1 MTENLEKVL
10 QPTLVQDEREN
21 VAFATQTEIDPEDIV
36 PPDPALMDRI
46 YRKLDLRIIPALWV
60 LYFLT
65 SAIRS
70 NVSLALTMNAEEG
83 DTLVEYLHLNSHH
96 TSLGLA
102 LYYVGYVVFDV
113 PFNIIMTMVAPHAW
127 ISRTVTGIGIV
138 GACMAA
144 MKAAWSF
151 IFLRLLLGI
160 MTAGLWPGMAYY
172 LTMWYPPHR
181 CSQRIGY
188 YFTAAQLSAAV
199 VGLVSAGFQYM
210 NMDRGLTGFAWM
222 FLIYG
227 LVTIVVGI
235 SLLWWL
241 PDRPKLRPGEF
252 SGWRRLLPKQK
263 PVLNEEDSRL
273 HYMDMRSTYVPHKWT
288 LKNIA
293 EILLDVRLYPL
304 VMMYFGV
311 VGTGIGL
318 QNYATIII
326 KSINENWSSVDL
338 SLLSA
343 PIWICD
349 LIGILLVTGFSDKF
363 HNHRAVFFTGPCLV
377 IITGLL
383 VMTYAKHAWP
393 RYVGILITGFG
404 LGPTVPIC
412 MTWTAEIFQPR
423 HGEVGTAVAVA
434 VVSGLGNLGSVTT
447 TYALYSGW
455 PADAVHRY
463 RNSNMV
469 MLALV
474 GNSIMFAGVCSLL
487 RRFLGDPMT
496 REEQYSQ
503 QHGATYI
510 SSSPGDENGAGA
522 INHELKTAETN
533 QTAEPVSAANK
544 F

>member
-1 MTENLEKVL
+1 MTYPHQIQRDSRRSTESSIFVSFRVSNDLHVFPRKCL
-10 QPTLVQDEREN
+10 TL
-21 VAFATQTEIDPEDIV
+21 T
-36 PPDPALMDRI
+36 
-46 YRKLDLRIIPALWV
+46 ALWC

-70 NVSLALTMNAEEG
+70 NVGLALTMNAADH
-83 DTLVEYLHLNSHH
+83 DTLVEYLGLTSHD

-113 PFNIIMTMVAPHAW
+113 PFNLIMTRIAPHAW
-127 ISRTVTGIGIV
+127 ISRVVTTIGIV

-151 IFLRLLLGI
+151 IFLRLLLGT

-172 LTMWYPPHR
+172 LTLWYPPHR
-181 CSQRIGY
+181 CAQRIGF
-188 YFTAAQLSAAV
+188 YFTAAQISAAV

-210 NMDRGLTGFAWM
+210 NMVRDLTGFAWM

-241 PDRPKLRPGEF
+241 PDRPKLKPDARV
-252 SGWRRLLPKQK
+252 GWRRLIPEQR
-263 PVLNEEDSRL
+263 PVLDEQDSKL
-273 HYMDMRSTYVPHKWT
+273 HFVDMKATYVAHAWT
-288 LKNIA
+288 LKDLVKV
-293 EILLDVRLYPL
+293 LLDVRLYPL
-304 VMMYFGV
+304 VLMYFGV

-318 QNYATIII
+318 QNFATVII
-326 KSINENWSSVDL
+326 KSINPKWSSVDL
-338 SLLSA
+338 SLLTA

-349 LIGILLVTGFSDKF
+349 LIGILIVTPLSDRF
-363 HNHRAVFFTGPCLV
+363 HNHRAIFFSGPSLIIIAGLIV
-377 IITGLL
+377 TTYAPTHWSRYAGLLITGL
-383 VMTYAKHAWP
+383 
-393 RYVGILITGFG
+393 G

-423 HGEVGTAVAVA
+423 HGEVGTAVATA
-434 VVSGLGNLGSVTT
+434 VVSGLGNLGSITT

-455 PADAVHRY
+455 AADVKHGY

-469 MLALV
+469 MLAMV
-474 GNSIMFAGVCSLL
+474 GNSILFAAVCTLL
-487 RRFLGDPMT
+487 RRALGDPMT
-496 REEQYSQ
+496 REQQWAQ
-503 QHGATYI
+503 QHNLQKKGEEEE
-510 SSSPGDENGAGA
+510 EN
-522 INHELKTAETN
+522 TAQ
-533 QTAEPVSAANK
+533 QTDNIY

>member
-1 MTENLEKVL
+1 MDSEGPEKNLHPTHIRDEPENI
-10 QPTLVQDEREN
+10 
-21 VAFATQTEIDPEDIV
+21 AFAMHEDEELEDIQ
-36 PPDPALMDRI
+36 PPDPQVMNKI
-46 YRKLDLRIIPALWV
+46 YRKLDLRIIPGLWC

-65 SAIRS
+65 SSIRS
-70 NVSLALTMNAEEG
+70 NVSLALTMNASEG
-83 DTLVEYLHLNSHH
+83 DTIVDYLHLTTHD

-102 LYYVGYVVFDV
+102 LYYVGYVVFDL
-113 PFNIIMTMVAPHAW
+113 PFNLIMTFVAPHAW
-127 ISRTVTGIGIV
+127 IARNVTCIGIV

-151 IFLRLLLGI
+151 ILLRLILGI

-181 CSQRIGY
+181 CAQRIGF

-210 NMDRGLTGFAWM
+210 NMDRGLPGFAWM

-227 LVTIVVGI
+227 LITFVLGV

-241 PDRPKLRPGEF
+241 PDRPSLRPR
-252 SGWRRLLPKQK
+252 SRTGWGRLLPSQR
-263 PVLNEEDSRL
+263 PPLSPEDAKL
-273 HYMDMRSTYVPHKWT
+273 HFRDMKRTYIAQKWT
-288 LKNIA
+288 MRDFVKVM
-293 EILLDVRLYPL
+293 LDVRLYPL
-304 VMMYFGV
+304 VLMYFGV

-318 QNYATIII
+318 QSFATVII
-326 KSINENWSSVDL
+326 KSINPNWSSVDL

-349 LIGILLVTGFSDKF
+349 LVGILLVTSISDKF
-363 HNHRAVFFTGPCLV
+363 HNHRAIFFACPCLV
-377 IITGLL
+377 IMTGLI
-383 VMTYAKHAWP
+383 VTTYAPHDWP
-393 RYVGILITGFG
+393 RYVGLLITGLG

-423 HGEVGTAVAVA
+423 HGEVGTAVATA
-434 VVSGLGNLGSVTT
+434 VVSGLGNLGSITT

-455 PADAVHRY
+455 PSDKANGY

-469 MLALV
+469 MFAMV
-474 GNSIMFAGVCSLL
+474 GFSIVAAGMCTSVRKL
-487 RRFLGDPMT
+487 LGDPMS
-496 REEQYSQ
+496 REAQWAQ
-503 QHGATYI
+503 QHAARERADAELAAAAAAEA
-510 SSSPGDENGAGA
+510 SAGDNAVADLTTEDEEE
-522 INHELKTAETN
+522 IR
-533 QTAEPVSAANK
+533 K